1 MSEDAATLSSDDPH
15 GEYTLRLRLRREAA
29 ARWRGLDRRIS
40 NLRLAVFAAIAVA
53 AWFAL
58 GAKTLGIGWLAPPI
72 AIFVTLLPIHDRVIR
87 SRERANQAVAHYER
101 ALARLEHRWP
111 GNGEPGEG
119 FRDARHPNAEDL
131 DLFGHGSLFELLCTA
146 RTRAGEQTLASWLR
160 EPADPDSIR
169 ARQAAVEELRQRID
183 LREDLALLGSDVRVG
198 LHPEELRSWGSA
210 QPILLSS
217 GHRIAAALLASCTL
231 AAILGGILGP
241 SGPVPVLLMVAIE
254 IVYAMPLRS
263 RVRRVIGTVDAPG
276 RDLDLFAE
284 LLARLEQE
292 RFQAPLL
299 VELRAALDTQ
309 GVPPS
314 RRIASLHRRIEL
326 LDARRNQLFLPIALL
341 LLWTTQLALAIEHWR
356 SICGP
361 SLGRWIEAVGEFEAL
376 CALAG
381 YAYEHPGHPFPEIT
395 DEESCFEAR
404 AIGHPLIPPAVC
416 VRNDIQ
422 LGRELRVLVVSGSNM
437 SGKST
442 LLRTMGANA
451 VLAHAG
457 APVCATHLRLSPL
470 AIGASIRIQDSLQE
484 GTSHFY
490 AEITRIRQVMEL
502 AEGPGSTLFL
512 LDEIFHGTNSHDRGI
527 GAEAVVRGLVE
538 RGAVGLVTTHDLAL
552 ARIADA
558 LAPRAANVHFEDHL
572 EDGKIAFDYR
582 IRPGVVEKSNA
593 LELMRAVGLP
603 V

>member
-1 MSEDAATLSSDDPH
+1 
-15 GEYTLRLRLRREAA
+15 LRLQIRRADA
-29 ARWRGLDRRIS
+29 VRWLGFDRRIS
-40 NLRLAVFAAIAVA
+40 NLRLAVFGGIAAA
-53 AWFAL
+53 AWFVFGAESL
-58 GAKTLGIGWLAPPI
+58 GVTWLALAI
-72 AIFVTLLPIHDRVIR
+72 AAFVILLPIHDRVIR
-87 SRERANQAVAHYER
+87 ARERASQAVAYYER
-101 ALARLEHRWP
+101 ALARLEHRWS

-119 FRDARHPNAEDL
+119 FRDPRHPYAEDL
-131 DLFGHGSLFELLCTA
+131 DLFGEGSLFELLCTA

-160 EPADPDSIR
+160 EPAAPEAIR
-169 ARQAAVEELRQRID
+169 ARQVAVEELRGRID

-198 LHPEELRSWGSA
+198 LHPEALRSWGGA

-217 GHRIAAALLASCTL
+217 AHRIAALVVVSLTL
-231 AAILGGILGP
+231 AAILGGLLGP
-241 SGPVPVLLMVAIE
+241 SGLIPVLFTVVIE
-254 IVYAMPLRS
+254 IVYALTLRS
-263 RVRRVIGTVDAPG
+263 RVQRVIGTVDAPG
-276 RDLDLFAE
+276 RDLNLFAE

-292 RFQAPLL
+292 QFRAPLL

-341 LLWTTQLALAIEHWR
+341 LLWSTQLALAIEHWR
-356 SICGP
+356 AVCGP
-361 SLGRWIEAVGEFEAL
+361 SLGRWIDAVGEFEAL

-381 YAYEHPGHPFPEIT
+381 YAYEHPEHPFPEIT
-395 DEESCFEAR
+395 DEESCFDAR
-404 AIGHPLIPPAVC
+404 GIGHPLLPPASC

-422 LGRELRVLVVSGSNM
+422 LGRDLRVLVVSGSNM

-442 LLRTMGANA
+442 LLRTLGTNA

-457 APVCATHLRLSPL
+457 APVCAAHLRLSPP

-490 AEITRIRQVMEL
+490 AEITRLRQVMALSE
-502 AEGPGSTLFL
+502 APGSTLFL
-512 LDEIFHGTNSHDRGI
+512 LAEIFHGTNSHDRGI

-538 RGAVGLVTTHDLAL
+538 RGAIGLVTTHDLAL

-558 LAPRAANVHFEDHL
+558 LAPRVANVHFEDHL

>member
-1 MSEDAATLSSDDPH
+1 VSEGASTFSSDDPQA
-15 GEYTLRLRLRREAA
+15 EYSLRLRHRTEAA
-29 ARWRGLDRRIS
+29 TRWRGLDRRIS
-40 NLRLAVFAAIAVA
+40 NLRLVVFAAIAA
-53 AWFAL
+53 TAWFAF
-58 GAKTLGIGWLAPPI
+58 GAKTLGIGWFVLPI
-72 AIFVTLLPIHDRVIR
+72 AVFVTLLPIHERIIR
-87 SRERANQAVAHYER
+87 SRERADQAVAYYER
-101 ALARLEHRWP
+101 ALARLEHRWA
-111 GNGEPGEG
+111 GSGEPGEG
-119 FRDARHPNAEDL
+119 FRDARHPYAEDL

-146 RTRAGEQTLASWLR
+146 RTRAGEQCLASWLR
-160 EPADPDSIR
+160 KPAKPDRIR

-198 LHPEELRSWGSA
+198 LHPEELRSWGDA
-210 QPILLSS
+210 EPILLSPR
-217 GHRIAAALLASCTL
+217 HRIAAPLLVSFTL
-231 AAILGGILGP
+231 AALLGWFLGS
-241 SGPVPVLLMVAIE
+241 SGPIPVLLAIAIE
-254 IVYAMPLRS
+254 AGYAIPLRK

-292 RFQAPLL
+292 KFHAPLL

-326 LDARRNQLFLPIALL
+326 LDARRNQLFLPVALL
-341 LLWTTQLALAIEHWR
+341 LLWTTQLALAIERWR
-356 SICGP
+356 SVCGP
-361 SLGRWIEAVGEFEAL
+361 SLGRWIDAVGEFEAL

-381 YAYEHPGHPFPEIT
+381 YAYEHPGHPFPEIA
-395 DEESCFEAR
+395 DGGSCFEAR
-404 AIGHPLIPPAVC
+404 AIGHPLIPPDLC
-416 VRNDIQ
+416 VRNDIR
-422 LGRELRVLVVSGSNM
+422 LGEELRVLVVSGSNM

-442 LLRTMGANA
+442 LLRTLGTNA

-457 APVCATHLRLSPL
+457 APVCASHLRLSPL
-470 AIGASIRIQDSLQE
+470 AIGASICVRDSLQE

-490 AEITRIRQVMEL
+490 AEITRMRQVMAL
-502 AEGPGSTLFL
+502 AEAPGSTLFL

-527 GAEAVVRGLVE
+527 GAEAVVRGLLE

-552 ARIADA
+552 ARIADT

>member
-1 MSEDAATLSSDDPH
+1 VLASHDPH
-15 GEYTLRLRLRREAA
+15 AEYSRRLHRRRESA
-29 ARWRGLDRRIS
+29 ARWRGFDRRIS
-40 NLRLAVFAAIAVA
+40 NLRLAVFAAIAAA
-53 AWFAL
+53 AWCVF
-58 GAKTLGIGWLAPPI
+58 GAETLGIGWLAPPI
-72 AIFVTLLPIHDRVIR
+72 ALFVTLLPIHDRVIR
-87 SRERANQAVAHYER
+87 SRERAGEAVAHYER
-101 ALARLEHRWP
+101 ALARLEHRWS

-119 FRDARHPNAEDL
+119 FRDPRHPYAEDL

-160 EPADPDSIR
+160 EPADPDTIG

-198 LHPEELRSWGSA
+198 LHPEALRSWGSA
-210 QPILLSS
+210 PAILLSS
-217 GHRIAAALLASCTL
+217 AHRIAAPALVSCTL

-241 SGPVPVLLMVAIE
+241 SGPIPVLFTVFIG
-254 IVYAMPLRS
+254 IVYALTLRS
-263 RVRRVIGTVDAPG
+263 RVRRVVDTVDAPG
-276 RDLDLFAE
+276 RDLKLFAE
-284 LLARLEQE
+284 LLARLEREQF
-292 RFQAPLL
+292 RAPLL
-299 VELRAALDTQ
+299 VALRAALDTQ

-356 SICGP
+356 SVCGP
-361 SLGRWIEAVGEFEAL
+361 TLGRWIDAVGEFEAL

-381 YAYEHPGHPFPEIT
+381 YAYEHPGDPFPEIT
-395 DEESCFEAR
+395 DEGSCFEAR
-404 AIGHPLIPPAVC
+404 GIGHPLIPPAVC

-422 LGRELRVLVVSGSNM
+422 LGQELRLLVVSGSNM

-457 APVCATHLRLSPL
+457 APVRATHLRLSPL
-470 AIGASIRIQDSLQE
+470 AIGASIRIQDSLRE

-490 AEITRIRQVMEL
+490 AEITRMRQVMAL
-502 AEGPGSTLFL
+502 AEAPGSTLFL

-552 ARIADA
+552 ARIANA

>member
-1 MSEDAATLSSDDPH
+1 VSGDAGTPASHDPH
-15 GEYTLRLRLRREAA
+15 GEYSRRLRLRRQAE

-58 GAKTLGIGWLAPPI
+58 GAKTLGIGWLALPI

-87 SRERANQAVAHYER
+87 SRERASEAVAHYQR
-101 ALARLEHRWP
+101 ALARLEHRWS

-119 FRDARHPNAEDL
+119 FRDPHHPYAEDL
-131 DLFGHGSLFELLCTA
+131 DLFGSGSLFELLCTA

-160 EPADPDSIR
+160 EPANPDTIR
-169 ARQAAVEELRQRID
+169 ARQAAVEELRERVD
-183 LREDLALLGSDVRVG
+183 LREDLALLSSGVRVG

-210 QPILLSS
+210 PPIPFSRA
-217 GHRIAAALLASCTL
+217 HRIAAPLLVSGTL
-231 AAILGGILGP
+231 AAILGAFLGP
-241 SGPVPVLLMVAIE
+241 SGLIPVLCMVAVE
-254 IVYAMPLRS
+254 IGFAIPLRT
-263 RVRRVIGTVDAPG
+263 RVRRVVDTVDAPG

-292 RFQAPLL
+292 EFRAPLL

-341 LLWTTQLALAIEHWR
+341 LLWTTQLALAIERWR
-356 SICGP
+356 SVCGP
-361 SLGRWIEAVGEFEAL
+361 SLGCWIDTVGEFEAL

-381 YAYEHPGHPFPEIT
+381 YAYEHPGHPFPEISE
-395 DEESCFEAR
+395 EESRFEAR
-404 AIGHPLIPPAVC
+404 AIGHPLIPPALC
-416 VRNDIQ
+416 VRNDVQ
-422 LGRELRVLVVSGSNM
+422 LGGELRVLVVSGSNM

-442 LLRTMGANA
+442 LLRTLGANA

-470 AIGASIRIQDSLQE
+470 AIGASIRIQDSLRE

-490 AEITRIRQVMEL
+490 AEITRMRQVMAL
-502 AEGPGSTLFL
+502 AEAPGSTLFL

-527 GAEAVVRGLVE
+527 GADAVVRGLME

-552 ARIADA
+552 AKIADA
-558 LAPRAANVHFEDHL
+558 LSPSAANVHFEDHL

-582 IRPGVVEKSNA
+582 LRPGVVEKSNA

>member
-1 MSEDAATLSSDDPH
+1 VSEDVATLASNNPH
-15 GEYTLRLRLRREAA
+15 AEYSLRLCRRREAE
-29 ARWRGLDRRIS
+29 ARWRRLDRRIS

-53 AWFAL
+53 AWFVFAAETL
-58 GAKTLGIGWLAPPI
+58 GAAWLALPI
-72 AIFVTLLPIHDRVIR
+72 ATFVTLLPIHDRVIR
-87 SRERANQAVAHYER
+87 SRERAGEAVAHYER

-119 FRDARHPNAEDL
+119 FRDPRHPYAEDL
-131 DLFGHGSLFELLCTA
+131 DLFGCGSLFELLCTA

-160 EPADPDSIR
+160 EPADPDTIR
-169 ARQAAVEELRQRID
+169 ARQAAVEELRPQID
-183 LREDLALLGSDVRVG
+183 LREDLALIGSEVRVG
-198 LHPEELRSWGSA
+198 LHPEALRAWGTEE
-210 QPILLSS
+210 PILLSS
-217 GHRIAAALLASCTL
+217 AHRIAAPLLVSFTL
-231 AAILGGILGP
+231 AAILGWILGP
-241 SGPVPVLLMVAIE
+241 SGLIPVLLAVAIE
-254 IVYAMPLRS
+254 AGYAMPLRH
-263 RVRRVIGTVDAPG
+263 RVRHVIGTVDAPG
-276 RDLDLFAE
+276 RDLNLFSQ

-292 RFQAPLL
+292 EFQAPLL

-314 RRIASLHRRIEL
+314 RRIAGLHRRIEL

-341 LLWTTQLALAIEHWR
+341 LLWTTQLALAIERWR
-356 SICGP
+356 SVCGP
-361 SLGRWIEAVGEFEAL
+361 SLGRWIDAVGEFEAL

-381 YAYEHPGHPFPEIT
+381 YAYEHPGQPFPEIT
-395 DEESCFEAR
+395 EEESCFEAR
-404 AIGHPLIPPAVC
+404 AIGHPLIPPDVC
-416 VRNDIQ
+416 VPNDIQ
-422 LGRELRVLVVSGSNM
+422 LGGELRVLVVSGSNM

-442 LLRTMGANA
+442 LLRAMGTNA

-470 AIGASIRIQDSLQE
+470 AIGASICIRDSLRE

-490 AEITRIRQVMEL
+490 AEITRMRQVMEL
-502 AEGPGSTLFL
+502 AEAPGSTLFL

-572 EDGKIAFDYR
+572 EEGRIAFDYR
-582 IRPGVVEKSNA
+582 VRPGVVEKSNA

>member
-1 MSEDAATLSSDDPH
+1 VDAASASTDPH
-15 GEYTLRLRLRREAA
+15 AEYSERLRRRREAEA
-29 ARWRGLDRRIS
+29 HWRRLDRRIS
-40 NLRLAVFAAIAVA
+40 NLRLAVFATIAVV
-53 AWFAL
+53 AWFAF
-58 GAKTLGIGWLAPPI
+58 AAETLSIAWAALPI
-72 AIFVTLLPIHDRVIR
+72 AIFVALLPIHDRVIR
-87 SRERANQAVAHYER
+87 SRERAGEAVVHYER
-101 ALARLEHRWP
+101 GLARLEHRWL
-111 GNGEPGEG
+111 GNGEPGEV
-119 FRDARHPNAEDL
+119 FRDPRHPFAEDL
-131 DLFGHGSLFELLCTA
+131 DLFGRGSLFELLCTA

-160 EPADPDSIR
+160 EPADPNTIR
-169 ARQAAVEELRQRID
+169 ARQAAVEELRRSID
-183 LREDLALLGSDVRVG
+183 LREDLALLASEVRVG
-198 LHPEELRSWGSA
+198 LRPEALRAWGTA
-210 QPILLSS
+210 EPIPLSS
-217 GHRIAAALLASCTL
+217 AHRIAAPVLVSFTL
-231 AAILGGILGP
+231 AAILVG
-241 SGPVPVLLMVAIE
+241 LLSSIGLIPALFALSVQIG
-254 IVYAMPLRS
+254 YALVLRS
-263 RVRRVIGTVDAPG
+263 RVRRVVDTVDAPG
-276 RDLDLFAE
+276 RDLKLFSA
-284 LLARLEQE
+284 LLARLERE

-341 LLWTTQLALAIEHWR
+341 LLWTTQLALAIERWR
-356 SICGP
+356 SVCGP
-361 SLGRWIEAVGEFEAL
+361 SLGRWIDAAGEFEAL

-395 DEESCFEAR
+395 EGEPHFEAR
-404 AIGHPLIPPAVC
+404 ALGHPLIPPAVC
-416 VRNDIQ
+416 VPNDIR
-422 LGRELRVLVVSGSNM
+422 LGGELRVLVVSGSNM

-442 LLRTMGANA
+442 LLRAMGTNA

-470 AIGASIRIQDSLQE
+470 AIGASICVRDSLQE

-490 AEITRIRQVMEL
+490 AEITRMRQVMAL
-502 AEGPGSTLFL
+502 AESPVSTLFL

-538 RGAVGLVTTHDLAL
+538 RGALGLVTTHDLAL
-552 ARIADA
+552 ARIADT

-572 EDGKIAFDYR
+572 EEGKIAFDYR
-582 IRPGVVEKSNA
+582 LRPGVVEKSNA

>member
-1 MSEDAATLSSDDPH
+1 MSAASEQPDGNGPH
-15 GEYTLRLRLRREAA
+15 AEYSWRLERRRKAESH
-29 ARWRGLDRRIS
+29 WRRLDRRIS

-53 AWFAL
+53 AWLVF
-58 GAKTLGIGWLAPPI
+58 GAKTLGIAWLALPI
-72 AIFVTLLPIHDRVIR
+72 AFFVALLPIHERVIR
-87 SRERANQAVAHYER
+87 RRERASEAVAHYELG
-101 ALARLEHRWP
+101 LARLEHRWA
-111 GNGEPGEG
+111 GKGEPGEG
-119 FRDARHPNAEDL
+119 FRDPRHPYAEDL

-146 RTRAGEQTLASWLR
+146 RTRAGEQTLASWLQQS
-160 EPADPDSIR
+160 ADPESIR
-169 ARQAAVEELRQRID
+169 ARQAAVEELRGRID
-183 LREDLALLGSDVRVG
+183 LREDLALLAREVRVG
-198 LHPEELRSWGSA
+198 LHPEELRSWGGA
-210 QPILLSS
+210 EPLPVWS
-217 GHRIAAALLASCTL
+217 GHRIVAPVLVSCTL
-231 AAILGGILGP
+231 AAIAGGLLGP
-241 SGPVPVLLMVAIE
+241 AGLIPALAAGLVEAF
-254 IVYAMPLRS
+254 YALGLRS
-263 RVRRVIGTVDAPG
+263 RVRHVVDTADAPG
-276 RDLDLFAE
+276 RDLKLFAE

-292 RFQAPLL
+292 QFRAPLL
-299 VELRAALDTQ
+299 VELRAALDTR

-314 RRIASLHRRIEL
+314 RRISALRRRIEL
-326 LDARRNQLFLPIALL
+326 LDARRNQFFLPLALL
-341 LLWTTQLALAIEHWR
+341 LLWSTQLALAIERWR
-356 SICGP
+356 SVCGP
-361 SLGRWIEAVGEFEAL
+361 SLGRWIDAVGEFEAL

-381 YAYEHPGHPFPEIT
+381 YAYEHPEHPFPEIS
-395 DEESCFEAR
+395 EEGPLFEAS
-404 AIGHPLIPPAVC
+404 AIGHPLIPPDAC

-422 LGRELRVLVVSGSNM
+422 LGGDLRAWVVSGSNM

-442 LLRTMGANA
+442 LLRTLGANA

-457 APVCATHLRLSPL
+457 APVCAGRLRLSPT

-490 AEITRIRQVMEL
+490 AEITRMRQVMEL
-502 AEGPGSTLFL
+502 AEAPGSTLFL

-552 ARIADA
+552 ARIANA

-582 IRPGVVEKSNA
+582 VRPGVVEKSNA